1 MWIPDPLDRNA
12 PEKEPRCGKEVEVM
26 DPEKFTQPDLKVLLV
41 EDDPEFANI
50 LKIRL
55 SKEKSPRLDI
65 LCLPTLQQALTA
77 LDEKS
82 WDLILLDLMLP
93 DSSGIQTF
101 NMVRSRASHTPIVI
115 MSGLDNDL
123 LAIDAVRKGAEDYL
137 VKGEINSRFLLR
149 ILHHSIDR
157 HRIKE
162 KLASVTGRLRETNL
176 RLEKMALLD
185 PLTGLYNR
193 RGLQQAL
200 KREVQILSREGGPL
214 MILLLDIDDFK
225 KINDSLGHPVG
236 DILLKETAKKIQDS
250 VRASDHVARIGGD
263 EFLLLLPKTAL
274 REALRLAERLR
285 CAVSNTTI
293 TVSEKETMRITA
305 SFGLTPVPNH
315 VTSVDDL
322 LAISDPFLRQ
332 SKNEGKN
339 RISYEPAEGAENHA
353 EMSEPE
359 HMTELMRRGN
369 DFFAL
374 KQPIINLADQSLVGY
389 EFLSRLKN
397 SGIHMPDE
405 FFRIAMESNMLTL
418 VDHHCFRSCISAA
431 AALPPKIHRHINLF
445 PATIIDLA
453 VEELV
458 EKLAVNCPAK
468 SYCLEISE
476 QQLLGEPSH
485 LIGPVEELK
494 RYGISIAVDD
504 VGFGNTCL
512 ESLILLEPDVIKLDK
527 KYIRG
532 IAQDIHV
539 ERSLRRTLK
548 VAEDLNAEVIAE
560 GIENQEDLEKLKEL
574 GVKYGQGFY
583 LGRPA

>member
-1 MWIPDPLDRNA
+1 
-12 PEKEPRCGKEVEVM
+12 M
-26 DPEKFTQPDLKVLLV
+26 DQEKFTQPSLKILLV
-41 EDDPEFANI
+41 EDDREFADI
-50 LKIRL
+50 LRIRL
-55 SKEKSPRLDI
+55 SKEANPHFEVT
-65 LCLPTLQQALTA
+65 CLPTLQQALGA
-77 LDEKS
+77 LAEKT

-101 NMVRSRASHTPIVI
+101 VSVRSQARHTPIVI
-115 MSGLDNDL
+115 MSGLDNDA

-137 VKGEINSRFLLR
+137 VKGDSNSRFLLR
-149 ILHHSIDR
+149 ILHHAIDR

-162 KLASVTGRLRETNL
+162 KLSSVTGRLRETNL
-176 RLEKMALLD
+176 RLERMALLD
-185 PLTGLYNR
+185 PLTELYNR

-200 KREVQILSREGGPL
+200 KREIQILSREGGPL
-214 MILLLDIDDFK
+214 MVLLLDIDDFK

-263 EFLLLLPKTAL
+263 EFILLLPRTHPK
-274 REALRLAERLR
+274 EGFRLAERLR
-285 CAVSNTTI
+285 FAISNTTVTI
-293 TVSEKETMRITA
+293 SEKETLRITA
-305 SFGLTPVPNH
+305 SFGLTAVPGH

-339 RISYEPAEGAENHA
+339 RISCQLPESAENQG
-353 EMSEPE
+353 EGSSLE
-359 HMTELMRRGN
+359 HMTELMRRGE

-374 KQPIINLADQSLVGY
+374 KQPIMRLADRSIVGY

-397 SGIHMPDE
+397 NGIHMPDE
-405 FFRIAMESNMLTL
+405 FFRVALENNILTL
-418 VDHHCFRSCISAA
+418 VDHHCFRSCISAS

-445 PATIIDLA
+445 PTTIVDLA

-458 EKLAVNCPAK
+458 EKLAVNCPAE

-476 QQLLGEPSH
+476 QQILGDSSH
-485 LIGPVEELK
+485 LIGPVEEFK
-494 RYGISIAVDD
+494 RYGISIAIDD

-532 IAQDIHV
+532 IAQDLHI

-548 VAEDLNAEVIAE
+548 IAEDLNAQVIAE
-560 GIENQEDLEKLKEL
+560 GIETQEDLDKLREL
-574 GVKYGQGFY
+574 GVTYGQGFY
-583 LGRPA
+583 LGMPA

>member
-1 MWIPDPLDRNA
+1 
-12 PEKEPRCGKEVEVM
+12 M
-26 DPEKFTQPDLKVLLV
+26 DQENFTQPGLKVLLV
-41 EDDPEFANI
+41 EDDQEFADI

-55 SKEKSPRLDI
+55 SKETSPRLDI
-65 LCLPTLQQALTA
+65 TCLPTLQQALGA
-77 LDEKS
+77 LTEKV

-101 NMVRSRASHTPIVI
+101 TTLQAEARHTPIVI
-115 MSGLDNDL
+115 MSGLDSDI

-137 VKGEINSRFLLR
+137 VKGELNSRFLLR
-149 ILHHSIDR
+149 ILHHAVDR

-162 KLASVTGRLRETNL
+162 KLASVTGRLQETNL

-185 PLTGLYNR
+185 PLTELYNR

-200 KREVQILSREGGPL
+200 KRETQLLSREGGPL
-214 MILLLDIDDFK
+214 MVLLLDIDDFK

-263 EFLLLLPKTAL
+263 EFILLLPKTHL
-274 REALRLAERLR
+274 KEGLHLAERLR
-285 CAVSNTTI
+285 FAVSSTTI
-293 TVSEKETMRITA
+293 TVSEKETLRITA
-305 SFGLTPVPNH
+305 SFGLVSVPGD

-339 RISYEPAEGAENHA
+339 RISYQRTEETGDPVEL
-353 EMSEPE
+353 SESE
-359 HMTELMRRGN
+359 HMTKLMRSGN

-374 KQPIINLADQSLVGY
+374 KQPIMRLADQSVVGY

-397 SGIHMPDE
+397 SGIHTPDE
-405 FFRIAMESNMLTL
+405 FFRIALENNMLTL
-418 VDHHCFRSCISAA
+418 VDHHCFRSCLSASS
-431 AALPPKIHRHINLF
+431 ALPPNMHRHINLF

-458 EKLAVNCPAK
+458 DKLALSCPAQ

-476 QQLLGEPSH
+476 QQILGDPSH
-485 LIGPVEELK
+485 LIGAVEEFK
-494 RYGISIAVDD
+494 RCGISIAIDD

-512 ESLILLEPDVIKLDK
+512 ESLILLEPDVIKIDK
-527 KYIRG
+527 KYVIG
-532 IAQDIHV
+532 IAQDLHM

-560 GIENQEDLEKLKEL
+560 GIETLEDLGKLKEL
-574 GVKYGQGFY
+574 GVRYGQGFY

>member
-1 MWIPDPLDRNA
+1 
-12 PEKEPRCGKEVEVM
+12 M
-26 DPEKFTQPDLKVLLV
+26 DEEKFMQPGLKVLLV
-41 EDDPEFANI
+41 EDDQEFAGI

-55 SKEKSPRLDI
+55 SKETAPPLEI
-65 LCLPTLQQALTA
+65 TCIPTLQQALESLA
-77 LDEKS
+77 EAP

-101 NMVRSRASHTPIVI
+101 TSVHALARHTPIVI
-115 MSGLDNDL
+115 MSGLDSDS

-137 VKGEINSRFLLR
+137 VKGELNSRLLLR
-149 ILHHSIDR
+149 IIHHAIDR

-185 PLTGLYNR
+185 PLTELYNR

-200 KREVQILSREGGPL
+200 KREIQILSREGGNL
-214 MILLLDIDDFK
+214 MVLIFDIDDFK

-236 DILLKETAKKIQDS
+236 DLLLKETAKKIRDS
-250 VRASDHVARIGGD
+250 VRASDHIARIGGD
-263 EFLLLLPKTAL
+263 EFILLLPSTPLK
-274 REALRLAERLR
+274 EGFQLAERLR
-285 CAVSNTTI
+285 FAVSNTTL
-293 TVSEKETMRITA
+293 TLSDKETLHITA
-305 SFGLTPVPNH
+305 SFGLAPVPAH
-315 VTSVDDL
+315 VTSVDEL
-322 LAISDPFLRQ
+322 LAISDPFLRK

-339 RISYEPAEGAENHA
+339 RVSYQASGEAEERLRLSDSG
-353 EMSEPE
+353 
-359 HMTELMRRGN
+359 HMTELLRGGH

-374 KQPIINLADQSLVGY
+374 KQPIMGLTDKSIVGY

-397 SGIHMPDE
+397 SGVHTPDE
-405 FFRIAMESNMLTL
+405 FFRVAMENNMLTL

-431 AALPPKIHRHINLF
+431 ALLPPKMHRHINLF

-453 VEELV
+453 AEELV
-458 EKLAVNCPAK
+458 EKLAVTCPAQ

-476 QQLLGEPSH
+476 QQILGEPSH
-485 LIGPVEELK
+485 LIGPVEEFK
-494 RYGISIAVDD
+494 RLGISIAVDD

-512 ESLILLEPDVIKLDK
+512 ESLILLEPDVIKIDK
-527 KYIRG
+527 KYVIG
-532 IAQDIHV
+532 IAQDAHM

-548 VAEDLNAEVIAE
+548 VAADLNAEVIAE
-560 GIENQEDLEKLKEL
+560 GIETQEDLDKLKEL

-583 LGRPA
+583 LGMPA

>member
-1 MWIPDPLDRNA
+1 
-12 PEKEPRCGKEVEVM
+12 M
-26 DPEKFTQPDLKVLLV
+26 DEEQFMQPGLKILLV
-41 EDDPEFANI
+41 EDDQEFADI

-55 SKEKSPRLDI
+55 SKETNPRLQI
-65 LCLPTLQQALTA
+65 TCLPTLQQALEA
-77 LDEKS
+77 LAEKA

-101 NMVRSRASHTPIVI
+101 TSLHAQDRHTPIVI
-115 MSGLDNDL
+115 MSGLDSDS

-137 VKGEINSRFLLR
+137 VKGELNSRFLIR
-149 ILHHSIDR
+149 ILHHAVDR

-185 PLTGLYNR
+185 PLTELYNR

-200 KREVQILSREGGPL
+200 KRETQILSREGGPL
-214 MILLLDIDDFK
+214 MVLLFDIDDFK

-263 EFLLLLPKTAL
+263 EFILLLPRTPL
-274 REALRLAERLR
+274 QEGLRLAERLR
-285 CAVSNTTI
+285 FAVSSTTI
-293 TVSEKETMRITA
+293 TVSEKETLRITA
-305 SFGLTPVPNH
+305 SFGLAPVPVD

-322 LAISDPFLRQ
+322 LAISDPLLRK

-339 RISYEPAEGAENHA
+339 RISYQQTAGVGNHGEA
-353 EMSEPE
+353 SDSE
-359 HMTELMRRGN
+359 HMTNLMRRGN

-374 KQPIINLADQSLVGY
+374 KQPIMRLADQSIVGY

-397 SGIHMPDE
+397 SGVHTPDE
-405 FFRIAMESNMLTL
+405 FFRIALENNMLTL
-418 VDHHCFRSCISAA
+418 VDHHCFRSCVSASS
-431 AALPPKIHRHINLF
+431 ALPPQMRRHINLF

-453 VEELV
+453 AEELV
-458 EKLAVNCPAK
+458 EKLELNCPAQ

-476 QQLLGEPSH
+476 QQILGDPSH
-485 LIGPVEELK
+485 LISSVEAFK
-494 RYGISIAVDD
+494 RYGISIAIDD

-512 ESLILLEPDVIKLDK
+512 ESLILLEPDVIKIDK
-527 KYIRG
+527 KYVIG
-532 IAQDIHV
+532 IAQDPHM

-560 GIENQEDLEKLKEL
+560 GIEAQDDLDKLKEL
-574 GVKYGQGFY
+574 GVRYGQGFY
-583 LGRPA
+583 LGMPA

>member
-1 MWIPDPLDRNA
+1 
-12 PEKEPRCGKEVEVM
+12 M
-26 DPEKFTQPDLKVLLV
+26 DQEKFTQPGLKVLLV
-41 EDDPEFANI
+41 EDDQEFADI
-50 LKIRL
+50 LRIRL
-55 SKEKSPRLDI
+55 SKEKDPRLEI
-65 LCLPTLQQALTA
+65 TCLPTLQQAMESLA
-77 LDEKS
+77 EKT

-93 DSSGIQTF
+93 DSSGIETF
-101 NMVRSRASHTPIVI
+101 TTLRSQARHTPVVI
-115 MSGLDNDL
+115 MSGLDSDS

-137 VKGEINSRFLLR
+137 VKGEINSRLLLR
-149 ILHHSIDR
+149 VLHHAMDR

-185 PLTGLYNR
+185 PLTELYNR

-200 KREVQILSREGGPL
+200 RRELQILSREGGK
-214 MILLLDIDDFK
+214 LLVLFLDIDDFK

-236 DILLKETAKKIQDS
+236 DILLKEIARKIQDS

-263 EFLLLLPKTAL
+263 EFLLLLPKTPL
-274 REALRLAERLR
+274 KEGLRLAERLR
-285 CAVSNTTI
+285 FAVSNTTV
-293 TVSEKETMRITA
+293 TLSEKETLKITA
-305 SFGLTPVPNH
+305 SFGLTSVPDH
-315 VTSVDDL
+315 ATSVDDL

-339 RISYEPAEGAENHA
+339 RVSYQLPEGTESHA
-353 EMSEPE
+353 EISDSE
-359 HMTELMRRGN
+359 HLTELMRNGN

-374 KQPIINLADQSLVGY
+374 KQPIMRLADQSIVGY

-397 SGIHMPDE
+397 SGVHMPDE
-405 FFRIAMESNMLTL
+405 FFRVAMENNMLTL

-431 AALPPKIHRHINLF
+431 AALPARIHRHINLF
-445 PATIIDLA
+445 PATMIDLA

-458 EKLAVNCPAK
+458 EKLAVNCPAE

-476 QQLLGEPSH
+476 QQILGEPSH
-485 LIGPVEELK
+485 LIGPVEEFK
-494 RYGISIAVDD
+494 RHGISIAVDD

-532 IAQDIHV
+532 IAQDLHV

-560 GIENQEDLEKLKEL
+560 GIETQEDLDKLKEL

-583 LGRPA
+583 LGKPA

>member
-1 MWIPDPLDRNA
+1 MEQA
-12 PEKEPRCGKEVEVM
+12 
-26 DPEKFTQPDLKVLLV
+26 KFTQPGLKVLLV
-41 EDDPEFANI
+41 EDDQEFADI
-50 LKIRL
+50 LRIRL
-55 SKEKSPRLDI
+55 SKEQSPRLEI
-65 LCLPTLQQALTA
+65 TCVPTLQQALKALAETA
-77 LDEKS
+77 

-93 DSSGIQTF
+93 DSPGIQTF
-101 NMVRSRASHTPIVI
+101 TAVRSQNRHTPIVI
-115 MSGLDNDL
+115 MSGLDDNN

-149 ILHHSIDR
+149 ILRHAVDR

-185 PLTGLYNR
+185 PLTELYNR

-200 KREVQILSREGGPL
+200 KRETQILSREGGPL
-214 MILLLDIDDFK
+214 MVLLFDIDDFK

-263 EFLLLLPKTAL
+263 EFILLLPKTQL
-274 REALRLAERLR
+274 KEGLRLAERLR
-285 CAVSNTTI
+285 FAVSNTTI
-293 TVSEKETMRITA
+293 TISEKESLGITA
-305 SFGLTPVPNH
+305 SFGLASVPSH
-315 VTSVDDL
+315 VASVDDL

-339 RISYEPAEGAENHA
+339 RISYQLPEGAENHPEISDA
-353 EMSEPE
+353 E
-359 HMTELMRRGN
+359 HMAELMRRGD

-374 KQPIINLADQSLVGY
+374 KQPIRLLANQSVVGY

-397 SGIHMPDE
+397 SGVHMPDE
-405 FFRIAMESNMLTL
+405 FFRIAMENNMLTL
-418 VDHHCFRSCISAA
+418 VDHHCFRSCVSAS
-431 AALPPKIHRHINLF
+431 AALPPKMRRHINLF

-453 VEELV
+453 VTDLV
-458 EKLAVNCPAK
+458 EKLAANCPAE
-468 SYCLEISE
+468 SFCLEISE
-476 QQLLGEPSH
+476 QQILGEPSH
-485 LIGPVEELK
+485 LIGPVEEFK
-494 RYGISIAVDD
+494 RHGISIAVDD

-532 IAQDIHV
+532 IARDPHM

-560 GIENQEDLEKLKEL
+560 GIETREDLEKLKEL
-574 GVKYGQGFY
+574 GVAYGQGFY

>member
-1 MWIPDPLDRNA
+1 
-12 PEKEPRCGKEVEVM
+12 M
-26 DPEKFTQPDLKVLLV
+26 DQEKFAQSDLKVLLV
-41 EDDPEFANI
+41 EDDREFADI
-50 LKIRL
+50 LRIRL
-55 SKEKSPRLDI
+55 SKETNPRLAI
-65 LCLPTLQQALTA
+65 TCLPTLQQAQQALT
-77 LDEKS
+77 ETT

-101 NMVRSRASHTPIVI
+101 SALHSQARHVPIVI
-115 MSGLDNDL
+115 MSGLDNDA
-123 LAIDAVRKGAEDYL
+123 LAIDAVREGAEDYL

-149 ILHHSIDR
+149 IMHHAIDR

-185 PLTGLYNR
+185 PLTELYNR

-200 KREVQILSREGGPL
+200 KREAQLLSREEGPL
-214 MILLLDIDDFK
+214 MVLFFDIDDFK

-236 DILLKETAKKIQDS
+236 DILLKEIANKILDS

-263 EFLLLLPKTAL
+263 EFILLLPKTRL
-274 REALRLAERLR
+274 KEGLQLAERLR
-285 CAVSNTTI
+285 SAISSTTI
-293 TVSEKETMRITA
+293 TVSEKETVRITA
-305 SFGLTPVPNH
+305 SFGLVSVPGH
-315 VTSVDDL
+315 ITSVDEL

-332 SKNEGKN
+332 SKSEGKN
-339 RISYEPAEGAENHA
+339 RVSYQRPEGAEGHA
-353 EMSEPE
+353 EISASE
-359 HMTELMRRGN
+359 HLMELMRRGD

-374 KQPIINLADQSLVGY
+374 KQPIMRLADQSIVGY

-397 SGIHMPDE
+397 GGVHMPDE
-405 FFRIAMESNMLTL
+405 FFRVALENNMLTL
-418 VDHHCFRSCISAA
+418 VDHHCLRSCVSASA
-431 AALPPKIHRHINLF
+431 SLPPKIHRHINLF

-453 VEELV
+453 IEELA
-458 EKLAVNCPAK
+458 EKLALNCPTE

-476 QQLLGEPSH
+476 QQILGEPSH
-485 LIGPVEELK
+485 LIGPVEEFK
-494 RYGISIAVDD
+494 RQGISIAVDD

-532 IAQDIHV
+532 IALDLHV

-560 GIENQEDLEKLKEL
+560 GIETQEDLEKLKEL

>member
-1 MWIPDPLDRNA
+1 
-12 PEKEPRCGKEVEVM
+12 M
-26 DPEKFTQPDLKVLLV
+26 DQEKFTQPGLKVLLV
-41 EDDPEFANI
+41 EDDQEFADI
-50 LKIRL
+50 LRIRL
-55 SKEKSPRLDI
+55 SKEKDPRLEI
-65 LCLPTLQQALTA
+65 TCLPTLQQAMESLAKKT
-77 LDEKS
+77 

-93 DSSGIQTF
+93 DSSGIETF
-101 NMVRSRASHTPIVI
+101 TTLRSQARHTPVVI
-115 MSGLDNDL
+115 MSGLDSDS

-137 VKGEINSRFLLR
+137 VKGEINSRLLLR
-149 ILHHSIDR
+149 VLHHAMDR

-185 PLTGLYNR
+185 PLTELYNR

-200 KREVQILSREGGPL
+200 RRELQILSREGGK
-214 MILLLDIDDFK
+214 LLVLFLDIDDFK

-236 DILLKETAKKIQDS
+236 DILLKEIARKIQDS

-263 EFLLLLPKTAL
+263 EFLLLLPKTPL
-274 REALRLAERLR
+274 KEGLRLAERLR
-285 CAVSNTTI
+285 FAVSNTTV
-293 TVSEKETMRITA
+293 TLSEKETLKITA
-305 SFGLTPVPNH
+305 SFGLTSVPDH
-315 VTSVDDL
+315 ATSVDDL

-339 RISYEPAEGAENHA
+339 RVSYQLPEGTESHA
-353 EMSEPE
+353 EISDSE
-359 HMTELMRRGN
+359 HLTELMRNGN

-374 KQPIINLADQSLVGY
+374 KQPIMRLADQSIVGY

-397 SGIHMPDE
+397 SGVHMPDE
-405 FFRIAMESNMLTL
+405 FFRVAMENNMLTL

-431 AALPPKIHRHINLF
+431 AALPSRIHRHINLF
-445 PATIIDLA
+445 PATMIDLA
-453 VEELV
+453 VEEIV
-458 EKLAVNCPAK
+458 EKLAVNCPAE

-476 QQLLGEPSH
+476 QQILGEPSH
-485 LIGPVEELK
+485 LIGPVEEFK
-494 RYGISIAVDD
+494 RHGISIAVDD

-532 IAQDIHV
+532 IAQDLHV

-560 GIENQEDLEKLKEL
+560 GIILD
-574 GVKYGQGFY
+574 
-583 LGRPA
+583 

>member
-1 MWIPDPLDRNA
+1 M
-12 PEKEPRCGKEVEVM
+12 EQ
-26 DPEKFTQPDLKVLLV
+26 EKFTQPGLKVLLV
-41 EDDPEFANI
+41 EDDQEFADI
-50 LKIRL
+50 LRIRL
-55 SKEKSPRLDI
+55 SKEKDPRLEI
-65 LCLPTLQQALTA
+65 TCLPTLQQAMESLA
-77 LDEKS
+77 EKT

-93 DSSGIQTF
+93 DSSGIETF
-101 NMVRSRASHTPIVI
+101 TTLRSQARHTPVVI
-115 MSGLDNDL
+115 MSGLDSDS

-137 VKGEINSRFLLR
+137 VKGEINSRLLLR
-149 ILHHSIDR
+149 VLHHAMDR

-185 PLTGLYNR
+185 PLTELYNR

-200 KREVQILSREGGPL
+200 RRELQILSREGGK
-214 MILLLDIDDFK
+214 LLVLFLDIDDFK

-236 DILLKETAKKIQDS
+236 DILLKEIARKIQDS

-263 EFLLLLPKTAL
+263 EFLLLLPKTPL
-274 REALRLAERLR
+274 KEGLRLAERLR
-285 CAVSNTTI
+285 FAVSNTTV
-293 TVSEKETMRITA
+293 TLSEKETLKITA
-305 SFGLTPVPNH
+305 SFGLTSVPDH
-315 VTSVDDL
+315 ATSVDDL

-339 RISYEPAEGAENHA
+339 RVSYQLPEGTESHA
-353 EMSEPE
+353 EISDSE
-359 HMTELMRRGN
+359 HLTELMRNGN

-374 KQPIINLADQSLVGY
+374 KQPIMRLADQSIVGY

-397 SGIHMPDE
+397 SGVHMPDE
-405 FFRIAMESNMLTL
+405 FFRVAMENNMLTL

-431 AALPPKIHRHINLF
+431 AALPARIHRHINLF
-445 PATIIDLA
+445 PATMIDLA

-458 EKLAVNCPAK
+458 EKLAVNCPAE

-476 QQLLGEPSH
+476 QQILGEPSH
-485 LIGPVEELK
+485 LIGPVEEFK
-494 RYGISIAVDD
+494 RHGISIAVDD

-532 IAQDIHV
+532 IAQDLHV

-560 GIENQEDLEKLKEL
+560 GIETQEDLDKLKEL

-583 LGRPA
+583 LGKPA